1 LWPENN
7 DMGRPRPEVPA
18 VGFGAMETVA
28 GADDR
33 LARLRAGSRTL
44 SEFLDRD
51 ERAAVL
57 AVAPEPLPGPDEYRA
72 TMLATLDEAGFGG
85 LRLEKRRR
93 LLQIAALDLAG
104 EIGIEE
110 VGAALADL
118 AGACL
123 NAALTAV
130 GAPKDLCVIGMGKLG
145 GRELNYS
152 SDIDVMFVTRGDPN
166 DATKPASDLLSS
178 LGEFSVE
185 GQAYRIDVDL
195 RPEGRS
201 GALVRSLDGYLE
213 YYRRWADDWEHQA
226 LIKARPVAGD
236 MELGREFVVGVE
248 PLVYPAEVSS
258 ERVAAVRAMKER
270 VESHAAQTARRKKT
284 DAQED
289 VKLGP
294 GGIRDIEFSVQ
305 LFQLVHGGSDP
316 NVRDEN
322 TLAALAA
329 LVEGGYVAD
338 QDGAGLAVAYK
349 WLRTVEH
356 RLQLWQERQ
365 EHRLPSSEV
374 ERARVART
382 LGFKDA
388 PAASA
393 VDRFDERHRA
403 VLGDV
408 RGRFEK
414 LFYRPMIES
423 LAGVGA
429 HRLSDDALA
438 ERLRVLGF
446 RDVRRAARTL
456 SSLVAGTSRRAK
468 ALRVLTPAMLRWL
481 ASSPLPDEGL
491 FSFLRLSESLEDRIE
506 LLSALRDNPPGL
518 AALARLLGSGRLLG
532 DVLIQ
537 VPEEIALI
545 AEGPGGTKNRTTST
559 HDRSRLIHEAR
570 SSLSWRDPDQRVAGL
585 RRFKRRGMLEVALDD
600 IAGVAD
606 TEAVGVRLSYL
617 ADACLQAAVEEVG
630 FPLAVIGM
638 GKLGGRELNYASDVD
653 VMFVHAGDPHA
664 AEEAAEAI
672 LKVIGAVTPEGQA
685 FEIDP
690 SVRPEGKS
698 GLLARSYEY
707 CVEYYERWAQTWEHQ
722 ALIKARVAAGD
733 AEVGGRF
740 VEETRRHAFPDVVHA
755 EALFAIRHL
764 KARME
769 RERIPRGT
777 DPRHNFKLGPGGL
790 SDVEFAV
797 QIMQMQHGAA
807 VEALRTGGT
816 LDALEAA
823 RKERLLDD
831 AAARLLNEAYVFLSK
846 LRNRLYL
853 MVGRPIDALPP
864 QPERMEALG
873 IAMGYT
879 DQPRQELEEEY
890 LRLTRRTRRLA
901 EPLIFG

>member
-1 LWPENN
+1 
-7 DMGRPRPEVPA
+7 
-18 VGFGAMETVA
+18 METVA

-33 LARLRAGSRTL
+33 RERLRAGSRTL
-44 SEFLDRD
+44 AEFLDRD
-51 ERAAVL
+51 ERAAAL
-57 AVAPEPLPGPDEYRA
+57 AAGDERLPDPHQYAEA
-72 TMLATLDEAGFGG
+72 MLATVHQEGVAG

-104 EIGIEE
+104 DIGIED
-110 VGAALADL
+110 VGAALAAL
-118 AGACL
+118 ASASL
-123 NAALTAV
+123 NAALVAV
-130 GAPKDLCVIGMGKLG
+130 GAPDDLCVIGMGKLG
-145 GRELNYS
+145 GRELNYA
-152 SDIDVMFVTRGDPN
+152 SDIDVMFVARGDPN
-166 DATKPASDLLSS
+166 DATKAAGDLLRA
-178 LGEFSVE
+178 LGEFAPE

-226 LIKARPVAGD
+226 LIKSRPVAGD
-236 MELGREFVVGVE
+236 MELGREFQAGVQS
-248 PLVYPAEVSS
+248 LVYPGEVSP

-270 VESHAAQTARRKKT
+270 VESHAAQTARRKKS
-284 DAQED
+284 DAHED

-316 NVRDEN
+316 SVRSEN
-322 TLAALAA
+322 TLEALSA

-338 QDGAGLAVAYK
+338 QDGAGLEVAYK

-365 EHRLPSSEV
+365 VHRLPSSSDH
-374 ERARVART
+374 RARIART

-393 VDRFDERHRA
+393 VERFDERHRA
-403 VLGDV
+403 VLADV

-429 HRLSDDALA
+429 HRLSDEALI

-491 FSFLRLSESLEDRIE
+491 FSFLRLSESLGDRIDS
-506 LLSALRDNPPGL
+506 LSALRDNPPGL
-518 AALARLLGSGRLLG
+518 AVLAQVLGSGRLLG
-532 DVLIQ
+532 DVLIH
-537 VPEEIALI
+537 VPEEITLI

-559 HDRSRLIHEAR
+559 HDRDRLIHEAR
-570 SSLSWRDPDQRVAGL
+570 SSLSWRNPDERVGGL

-600 IAGVAD
+600 ITGVAD
-606 TEAVGVRLSYL
+606 TQAVGVRLSYL

-653 VMFVHAGDPHA
+653 VMFVHAADPRA
-664 AEEAAEAI
+664 AEQAAEAM
-672 LKVIGAVTPEGQA
+672 LKIIGAVTPEGQA
-685 FEIDP
+685 FDIDA
-690 SVRPEGKS
+690 SIRPEGKS
-698 GLLARSYEY
+698 GLLARSFEY
-707 CVEYYERWAQTWEHQ
+707 CLEYYERWAQTWEHQ

-733 AEVGGRF
+733 SEVGARF
-740 VEETRRHAFPDVVHA
+740 VAETRRHAFPEVVRP
-755 EALFAIRHL
+755 EALLEIRHL

-777 DPRHNFKLGPGGL
+777 DPRRNFKLGPGGL

-797 QIMQMQHGAA
+797 QVLQMQHGAS
-807 VEALRTGGT
+807 VDALRTGGT
-816 LDALEAA
+816 LEALEAA
-823 RKERLLDD
+823 RRARLLDD
-831 AAARLLNEAYVFLSK
+831 DAERVLRDSYLFLTR

-853 MVGRPIDALPP
+853 MVGRPVDALPP

-873 IAMGYT
+873 IAMGYS
-879 DQPRQELEEEY
+879 DQPRQEVEEEY
-890 LRLTRRTRRLA
+890 MRLTRRTRRIA

>member
-1 LWPENN
+1 
-7 DMGRPRPEVPA
+7 
-18 VGFGAMETVA
+18 METAA
-28 GADDR
+28 GAVDR
-33 LARLRAGSRTL
+33 LARLRAGSKTL

-51 ERAAVL
+51 ERAVAL
-57 AVAPEPLPGPDEYRA
+57 ANAEEALPGPGGYA
-72 TMLATLDEAGFGG
+72 AALAEAFAEAGLAG

-93 LLQIAALDLAG
+93 LAQIAALDLAG

-118 AGACL
+118 AGA
-123 NAALTAV
+123 ALDAGLAAV
-130 GAPKDLCVIGMGKLG
+130 GAPDDLCIVGMGKLG
-145 GRELNYS
+145 GRELNYA
-152 SDIDVMFVTRGDPN
+152 SDIDVMYVTRGDPSN
-166 DATKPASDLLSS
+166 ATKTATDLLRA
-178 LGEFSVE
+178 LGELSAE

-213 YYRRWADDWEHQA
+213 HYRRWADDWEHQA

-236 MELGREFVVGVE
+236 LELGREFGIGVR
-248 PLVYPAEVSS
+248 PLVYPTEVSP
-258 ERVAAVRAMKER
+258 ERVAAIRAMKER
-270 VESHAAQTARRKKT
+270 VESHAAQTARRKGA

-305 LFQLVHGGSDP
+305 LFQLVHGGSDSS
-316 NVRDEN
+316 VRSMN
-322 TLAALAA
+322 TLEALSA

-338 QDGAGLAVAYK
+338 QDGAGLEVAYK

-365 EHRLPSSEV
+365 VHRLPSAV
-374 ERARVART
+374 DERGRVART

-393 VDRFDERHRA
+393 ADRFDERHRA
-403 VLGDV
+403 VLADV

-429 HRLSDDALA
+429 HRLSDDALT

-456 SSLVAGTSRRAK
+456 ASLVAGTSRRAK

-491 FSFLRLSESLEDRIE
+491 FSFLRLSESMEDRIE
-506 LLSALRDNPPGL
+506 SLSALRDNPPGL
-518 AALARLLGSGRLLG
+518 ALLARLLGSGRLLG
-532 DVLIQ
+532 DVLIH

-559 HDRSRLIHEAR
+559 HDRDRLVHEAR
-570 SSLSWRDPDQRVAGL
+570 SSLSWRNPDQRVTGL

-606 TEAVGVRLSYL
+606 TERVGVRLSYV

-653 VMFVHAGDPHA
+653 VMFVHEGDPTAAEQA
-664 AEEAAEAI
+664 AEEM

-685 FEIDP
+685 FEIDA
-690 SVRPEGKS
+690 SIRPEGKS

-707 CVEYYERWAQTWEHQ
+707 CVEYYGRWAQTWEHQ

-733 AEVGGRF
+733 AEVGSRF
-740 VEETRRHAFPDVVHA
+740 VAETRRHAFPEVLRT
-755 EALFAIRHL
+755 EALLEIRHL

-777 DPRHNFKLGPGGL
+777 DPRRNFKLGPGGM
-790 SDVEFAV
+790 SDIEFAV
-797 QIMQMQHGAA
+797 QIVQMQNGAS
-807 VEALRTGGT
+807 VDELRTGGT

-823 RKERLLDD
+823 RRAQLLDD
-831 AAARLLNEAYVFLSK
+831 GAAGLLRDSYVFLSK

-853 MVGRPIDALPP
+853 MVGRPVDALPP
-864 QPERMEALG
+864 QPERMEALA

-890 LRLTRRTRRLA
+890 MRLTRRTRRIA
-901 EPLIFG
+901 EPIIFGPRP

>member
-1 LWPENN
+1 
-7 DMGRPRPEVPA
+7 
-18 VGFGAMETVA
+18 MEIA
-28 GADDR
+28 SRADDR

-44 SEFLDRD
+44 AEFLDRD
-51 ERAAVL
+51 ERAAAL
-57 AVAPEPLPGPDEYRA
+57 AAGDEPLPGPDEYRA
-72 TMLATLDEAGFGG
+72 AMLATLTAEGLAG
-85 LRLEKRRR
+85 LRLAKRRR

-104 EIGIEE
+104 AIGIED

-123 NAALTAV
+123 NAGLVAI
-130 GAPKDLCVIGMGKLG
+130 GAPDDLCVIGMGKLG
-145 GRELNYS
+145 GRELNYA
-152 SDIDVMFVTRGDPN
+152 SDIDVMFVTSGDPTSV
-166 DATKPASDLLSS
+166 TKPASDLLKA
-178 LGEFSVE
+178 LGESSPE
-185 GQAYRIDVDL
+185 GQAYRVDVDL

-201 GALVRSLDGYLE
+201 GALVRSLDGYFE

-226 LIKARPVAGD
+226 LIKARGVAGD
-236 MELGREFVVGVE
+236 MDVGRDFVRGVE
-248 PLVYPAEVSS
+248 SLIYPAVVSP

-270 VESHAAQTARRKKT
+270 VESHSAQTARRKGADT
-284 DAQED
+284 HED

-305 LFQLVHGGSDP
+305 LFQLVHGGSDRS
-316 NVRDEN
+316 VRNEN
-322 TLAALAA
+322 TLAALSA
-329 LVEGGYVAD
+329 LVEGGYVAE

-365 EHRLPSSEV
+365 VHRLPSTAE

-393 VDRFDERHRA
+393 VERFDERHRA
-403 VLGDV
+403 VLADV

-429 HRLSDDALA
+429 HRLSDEALI

-446 RDVRRAARTL
+446 RDVPRAARTL
-456 SSLVAGTSRRAK
+456 SSLVSGTSRRAK
-468 ALRVLTPAMLRWL
+468 VLRVLTPAMLRWL
-481 ASSPLPDEGL
+481 ASAPLPDEGL
-491 FSFLRLSESLEDRIE
+491 FSFLRLGESMEDRIE
-506 LLSALRDNPPGL
+506 SLSALRDNPPGL
-518 AALARLLGSGRLLG
+518 AVLAQVLGSGRLLG
-532 DVLIQ
+532 DVLIH

-545 AEGPGGTKNRTTST
+545 AEGPGGSKNRTTST
-559 HDRSRLIHEAR
+559 HDRDRLIHEAR
-570 SSLSWRDPDQRVAGL
+570 SSLSWRNPDQRVPGL

-600 IAGVAD
+600 ITGVAD
-606 TEAVGVRLSYL
+606 TEFVGVRLSYI
-617 ADACLQAAVEEVG
+617 ADACLQAAVEEVE

-653 VMFVHAGDPHA
+653 VMFVHMGDPRA
-664 AEEAAEAI
+664 AEEAAEALLRI
-672 LKVIGAVTPEGQA
+672 VGEVTPEGQA
-685 FEIDP
+685 FDIDP
-690 SVRPEGKS
+690 SIRPEGKS

-733 AEVGGRF
+733 AEVGRRF
-740 VEETRRHAFPDVVHA
+740 VSDTRRHAFPDVLRP
-755 EALFAIRHL
+755 EALLEIRHL
-764 KARME
+764 KVRME

-777 DPRHNFKLGPGGL
+777 DPRRNFKLGPGGL
-790 SDVEFAV
+790 SDVEFAA
-797 QIMQMQHGAA
+797 QILQMQHGGS
-807 VEALRTGGT
+807 VDALRTGGT
-816 LDALEAA
+816 LGALEAA
-823 RKERLLDD
+823 RRAQLVDEESVRVLRESYL
-831 AAARLLNEAYVFLSK
+831 FLSR

-853 MVGRPIDALPP
+853 MVGRPVDALPP

-879 DQPRQELEEEY
+879 EQPRQEVEEEY
-890 LRLTRRTRRLA
+890 LRHTRRTRRIA
-901 EPLIFG
+901 EPLIFGS

>member
-1 LWPENN
+1 
-7 DMGRPRPEVPA
+7 
-18 VGFGAMETVA
+18 MEIA
-28 GADDR
+28 SRADDR

-44 SEFLDRD
+44 AEFLDRD
-51 ERAAVL
+51 ERAAAL
-57 AVAPEPLPGPDEYRA
+57 AAGDEPLPGPDEYRA
-72 TMLATLDEAGFGG
+72 AMLATLTAEGLAG
-85 LRLEKRRR
+85 LRLAKRRR

-104 EIGIEE
+104 AIGIED

-123 NAALTAV
+123 NAGLVAI
-130 GAPKDLCVIGMGKLG
+130 GAPDDLCVIGMGKLG
-145 GRELNYS
+145 GRELNYA
-152 SDIDVMFVTRGDPN
+152 SDIDVIFVTSGDPRS
-166 DATKPASDLLSS
+166 ATKPASDLLKA
-178 LGEFSVE
+178 LGESSPE
-185 GQAYRIDVDL
+185 GQAYRVDVDL

-201 GALVRSLDGYLE
+201 GALVRSLDGYFE

-226 LIKARPVAGD
+226 LIKARGVAGD
-236 MELGREFVVGVE
+236 MDVGRDFVRGVE
-248 PLVYPAEVSS
+248 SLIYPAVVSP

-270 VESHAAQTARRKKT
+270 VESHSAQTARRKGADT
-284 DAQED
+284 HED

-305 LFQLVHGGSDP
+305 LFQLVHGGSDRS
-316 NVRDEN
+316 VRNEN
-322 TLAALAA
+322 TLAALSA
-329 LVEGGYVAD
+329 LVEGGYVAE

-365 EHRLPSSEV
+365 VHRLPSTAE

-393 VDRFDERHRA
+393 VERFDERHRA
-403 VLGDV
+403 VLADV

-429 HRLSDDALA
+429 HRLSDEALI

-446 RDVRRAARTL
+446 RDVPRAARTL
-456 SSLVAGTSRRAK
+456 SSLVSGTSRRAK
-468 ALRVLTPAMLRWL
+468 VLRVLTPAMLRWL
-481 ASSPLPDEGL
+481 ASAPLPDEGL
-491 FSFLRLSESLEDRIE
+491 FSFLRLGESMEDRIE
-506 LLSALRDNPPGL
+506 SLSALRDNPPGL
-518 AALARLLGSGRLLG
+518 AVLAQVLGSGRLLG
-532 DVLIQ
+532 DVLIH

-545 AEGPGGTKNRTTST
+545 AEGPGGSKNRTTST
-559 HDRSRLIHEAR
+559 HDRDRLIHEAR
-570 SSLSWRDPDQRVAGL
+570 SSLSWRNPDQRVPGL

-600 IAGVAD
+600 ITGVAD
-606 TEAVGVRLSYL
+606 TEFVGVRLSYI
-617 ADACLQAAVEEVG
+617 ADACLQAAVEEVE

-653 VMFVHAGDPHA
+653 VMFVHMGDPRA
-664 AEEAAEAI
+664 AEEAAEALLRI
-672 LKVIGAVTPEGQA
+672 VGEVTPEGQA
-685 FEIDP
+685 FDIDP
-690 SVRPEGKS
+690 SIRPEGKS

-733 AEVGGRF
+733 AEVGRRF
-740 VEETRRHAFPDVVHA
+740 VSDTRRHAFPDVLRP
-755 EALFAIRHL
+755 EALLEIRHL
-764 KARME
+764 KVRME

-777 DPRHNFKLGPGGL
+777 DPRRNFKLGPGGL
-790 SDVEFAV
+790 SDVEFAA
-797 QIMQMQHGAA
+797 QILQMQHGGS
-807 VEALRTGGT
+807 VDALRTGGT
-816 LDALEAA
+816 LGALEAA
-823 RKERLLDD
+823 RRAQLVDEESVRVLRESYL
-831 AAARLLNEAYVFLSK
+831 FLSR

-853 MVGRPIDALPP
+853 MVGRPVDALPP

-879 DQPRQELEEEY
+879 EQPRQEVEEEY
-890 LRLTRRTRRLA
+890 LRHTRRTRRIA
-901 EPLIFG
+901 EPLIFGS